1 MRRGSGGRRGADVSR
16 GGPPTGTTPRQAAA
30 VATAAAALQ
39 QCAPATGGRPPPRGG
54 AASGG
59 RTKQPPPACPPI
71 PPSPPPGA
79 PHVTPQPASAVGVA
93 AAKAGGWCR
102 KRWKMPRRARPDAAR
117 SSDRIQRKW
126 KARAQART
134 AIQIGHL
141 AAGAVEWGGSYFTV
155 RPVHYTPIYSTC
167 TVSGRGTGHI
177 PNNGL
182 CVGMSRVGSS
192 CFSLTGVY
200 SIQLCPH

>member
-30 VATAAAALQ
+30 VATAAAAHQ

-79 PHVTPQPASAVGVA
+79 PHVTPQPAPAVGVA

-141 AAGAVEWGGSYFTV
+141 AAGAVEWGGRLCTAHILLYVQYTTHLFTV
-155 RPVHYTPIYSTC
+155 PV
-167 TVSGRGTGHI
+167 
-177 PNNGL
+177 L
-182 CVGMSRVGSS
+182 CRDGALVTSQTTDCALG
-192 CFSLTGVY
+192 
-200 SIQLCPH
+200 